1 MPPLLTLLLSL
12 SSNAAGSA
20 VARKTRSVGYIIAAG
35 VLLFT
40 AYLAGVAALAVYL
53 AEHMSPWAALA
64 VLAGS
69 LVVAAGAALLFGA
82 WRSNETS
89 RQQPT
94 ATAQDPA
101 MAALNV
107 ISGLAADGS
116 PRSLLV
122 AAVAGLVAGSL
133 LDAKRRQP

>member
-1 MPPLLTLLLSL
+1 MQPLLSLLLSL
-12 SSNAAGSA
+12 SGNAAGAA
-20 VARKTRSVGYIIAAG
+20 VARKTRSAGYIILAG

-69 LVVAAGAALLFGA
+69 LVVAAGAVLLIGA
-82 WRSNETS
+82 WQSKAVS
-89 RQQPT
+89 RPP
-94 ATAQDPA
+94 AAASPDPV
-101 MAALNV
+101 MAALDAL
-107 ISGLAADGS
+107 SGFAADGS